1 MVDPL
6 PNTSLVKPGDSSA
19 PAPVKP
25 RLRGVSHQ
33 AAAWVFPL
41 LGLAAVLA
49 AKSAGDRVA
58 VAVYTAGVTGMYATS
73 ACYHRGH
80 WAAPAKR
87 RMRRLDHSMIL
98 VAIAST
104 YTPVAVIGLSST
116 TAWALLSV
124 VWGLAVAGAVVR
136 NVWLEAPHWLTAA
149 VYVGGGWAALA
160 VLPRLW
166 TQLGVATFVL
176 LMVGGLLYSIGAVVY
191 SFHKPDPWPAVFGY
205 HEVFHALVVAA
216 GLVFYAAVLGIV
228 LRA

>member
-98 VAIAST
+98 
-104 YTPVAVIGLSST
+104 SST

-149 VYVGGGWAALA
+149 VYVGVGWAALA

>member
-149 VYVGGGWAALA
+149 VYVG
-160 VLPRLW
+160 
-166 TQLGVATFVL
+166 VATFVL